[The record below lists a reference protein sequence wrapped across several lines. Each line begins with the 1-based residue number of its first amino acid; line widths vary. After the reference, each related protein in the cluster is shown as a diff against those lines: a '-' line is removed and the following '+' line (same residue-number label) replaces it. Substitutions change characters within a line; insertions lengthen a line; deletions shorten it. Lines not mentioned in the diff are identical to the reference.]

1 MAERIDAVVV
11 GAGVVGLACARAL
24 AKAGRE
30 VLVVEAAE
38 TIGTEVSSRNSEV
51 IHAGIYYPTGSLK
64 ARHCLEGR
72 ERLYR
77 YCERHGIGHRRL
89 GKLIV
94 ATSEEQRDALG
105 RIRRQAEANGVDDLR
120 PLERD
125 EVRALEPELDA
136 AAALLSPSTGIVD
149 SHALM
154 LALQGEAESC
164 GAVVAFRSRIE
175 GGRAGEGGVV
185 LEVGDTDGG
194 RFALEARCV
203 VNAAGLG
210 AQALAR
216 SIAGVPEATV
226 PPLHYARGCYFT
238 MAGRAPFGRLVYPV
252 PEEGGLGVHVTLD
265 LAGQCRFGP
274 DVEWIDAVDYTV
286 DPARAE
292 RFYPVIRR
300 YWPGLPDGILEPGYA
315 GVRPKV
321 AGPGEPAGDFTVHGP
336 EVHGIPG
343 LVNLYGI
350 ESPGLTASLSLA
362 DEACRRTGTE
372 PAGG

>member
-1 MAERIDAVVV
+1 MAERIDAAVV

-24 AKAGRE
+24 ADAGRE
-30 VLVVEAAE
+30 VLVIEAAE

-51 IHAGIYYPTGSLK
+51 VHAGIYYPTGSLK

-77 YCERHGIGHRRL
+77 YCERRGIGHRRL

-94 ATSEEQRDALG
+94 AATEGQRETLG

-125 EVRALEPELDA
+125 EIRALEPEIEA

-154 LALQGEAESC
+154 LALQGEAEAS
-164 GAVVAFRSRIE
+164 GAVVAFRSRVT
-175 GGRAGEGGVV
+175 GGRASAGGVV
-185 LEVGDTDGG
+185 LEVGDAGGG
-194 RFALEARCV
+194 RTALEARHV

-238 MAGRAPFGRLVYPV
+238 MSGRAPFARLVYPV

-300 YWPGLPDGILEPGYA
+300 YWPGLPDGALEPGYA

-321 AGPGEPAGDFTVHGP
+321 AGPGEPAGDFAVHGP
-336 EVHGIPG
+336 EVHGVAG
-343 LVNLYGI
+343 LVSLYGI
-350 ESPGLTASLSLA
+350 ESPGLTAALSLA
-362 DEACRRTGTE
+362 DEACRRIGVE